1 MASFFRRLF
10 DEVID
15 ALGGGYDKPPQTPP
29 QTLPQPPSKA
39 DALPPL
45 DAGQQ
50 CSFYGYPID
59 PATDCR
65 VCGIGAAKPEYY
77 NQFCSYKCEQ
87 RMADSMDAW
96 HDQFQ
101 ERFGDD

>member
-1 MASFFRRLF
+1 MPTFLRTLF
-10 DEVID
+10 EEIIS
-15 ALGGGYDKPPQTPP
+15 ACGGGYDKPRQPQQPQQQEADSAPPPP
-29 QTLPQPPSKA
+29 QGITW
-39 DALPPL
+39 
-45 DAGQQ
+45 QQ
-50 CSFYGYPID
+50 YSFYGYPIN

-65 VCGIGAAKPEYY
+65 VCGIGAAKPEYH

>member
-1 MASFFRRLF
+1 MASFFRTLF
-10 DEVID
+10 DEIIS
-15 ALGGGYDKPPQTPP
+15 AFGGGYDKPPP
-29 QTLPQPPSKA
+29 KA
-39 DALPPL
+39 GALPPL
-45 DAGQQ
+45 ETGQQ
-50 CSFYGYPID
+50 YSFYGYPLN

-65 VCGIGAAKPEYY
+65 VCGIGTAKPEYD
-77 NQFCSYKCEQ
+77 NQFCSYECEQ

>member
-1 MASFFRRLF
+1 MASFFRTLL
-10 DEVID
+10 DEIVS
-15 ALGGGYDKPPQTPP
+15 ACGGAYDKPRPP
-29 QTLPQPPSKA
+29 PPPKPA
-39 DALPPL
+39 APPPPL

-50 CSFYGYPID
+50 YSFYGYPLD

-65 VCGIGAAKPEYY
+65 VCGISAAKPEYD
-77 NQFCSYKCEQ
+77 NQYCGYVCEQ

-101 ERFGDD
+101 ERFDDD

>member
-1 MASFFRRLF
+1 MASFFRTLF
-10 DEVID
+10 DGIIS
-15 ALGGGYDKPPQTPP
+15 ALGGGYDKPQ
-29 QTLPQPPSKA
+29 QQPKA
-39 DALPPL
+39 DARPPL
-45 DAGQQ
+45 ETGQQ
-50 CSFYGYPID
+50 YSFHGFPIN

-65 VCGIGAAKPEYY
+65 ICGIGTAKREYD
-77 NQFCSYKCEQ
+77 NQFCSYECQQ

>member
-1 MASFFRRLF
+1 MASFFRTLF
-10 DEVID
+10 EEIIS
-15 ALGGGYDKPPQTPP
+15 ALGGGYDKPQ
-29 QTLPQPPSKA
+29 PQPKA
-39 DALPPL
+39 DEPPPL
-45 DAGQQ
+45 KTWQQ
-50 CSFYGYPID
+50 YSFYGFPIN

-77 NQFCSYKCEQ
+77 NQFCSYRCEQ

>member
-1 MASFFRRLF
+1 MTSFFRTLF
-10 DEVID
+10 DEIID
-15 ALGGGYDKPPQTPP
+15 ALGGGYDKPQ
-29 QTLPQPPSKA
+29 PQPQPQPKA

-77 NQFCSYKCEQ
+77 HQFCSYKCEQ
-87 RMADSMDAW
+87 RAADSLDAW

>member
-1 MASFFRRLF
+1 MPTLFRNLF
-10 DEVID
+10 DSIIA
-15 ALGGGYDKPPQTPP
+15 ALGGGYDKPPQPP
-29 QTLPQPPSKA
+29 PPKTW
-39 DALPPL
+39 
-45 DAGQQ
+45 QQ
-50 CSFYGYPID
+50 YAFNGIPIN

-65 VCGIGAAKPEYY
+65 VCGIGAAKPEYD
-77 NQFCSYKCEQ
+77 NQFCSYECEQ

>member
-1 MASFFRRLF
+1 MASFFRTLF
-10 DEVID
+10 DEIIS
-15 ALGGGYDKPPQTPP
+15 ALGGGYDKPQQPKPQ
-29 QTLPQPPSKA
+29 PSKA

-50 CSFYGYPID
+50 CSFYGYPIN

-65 VCGIGAAKPEYY
+65 VCGIGAAKPEYD
-77 NQFCSYKCEQ
+77 NQFCGYECEQ

>member
-1 MASFFRRLF
+1 MPSFFRTLF
-10 DEVID
+10 DQFIS
-15 ALGGGYDKPPQTPP
+15 AFGGDYDKPQPTPTPKPTPQ
-29 QTLPQPPSKA
+29 A
-39 DALPPL
+39 DSLPPL
-45 DAGQQ
+45 DPGQQ
-50 CSFYGYPID
+50 RSFYGYPIN

-87 RMADSMDAW
+87 RAADSLDAW

-101 ERFGDD
+101 ERLGDD

>member
-10 DEVID
+10 DEIID
-15 ALGGGYDKPPQTPP
+15 ACGGGYDKPQPP
-29 QTLPQPPSKA
+29 PQPPPKA
-39 DALPPL
+39 DSLPPL

-50 CSFYGYPID
+50 YSFHGFPIN

-65 VCGIGAAKPEYY
+65 VCGIGMAKPEYD
-77 NQFCSYKCEQ
+77 NQFCSYECRQ

>member
-1 MASFFRRLF
+1 MASFFRTLF
-10 DEVID
+10 DEIIH
-15 ALGGGYDKPPQTPP
+15 AFGGGYDKPQS
-29 QTLPQPPSKA
+29 QPQPQPQPKA
-39 DALPPL
+39 DTLPPL
-45 DAGQQ
+45 DPGQQ
-50 CSFYGYPID
+50 YSFYGYPIN

-87 RMADSMDAW
+87 RAADSLDAW

>member
-1 MASFFRRLF
+1 MASFFRTLF
-10 DEVID
+10 DEIIS
-15 ALGGGYDKPPQTPP
+15 AFGGGYDKPQPRSTPP
-29 QTLPQPPSKA
+29 PKA
-39 DALPPL
+39 DTLPPL

-50 CSFYGYPID
+50 YSFQGYPIN

-65 VCGIGAAKPEYY
+65 VCGIGTAKPEYD
-77 NQFCSYKCEQ
+77 NQFCSYECEQ

-101 ERFGDD
+101 ARFGDE

>member
-1 MASFFRRLF
+1 LF
-10 DEVID
+10 DQLID
-15 ALGGGYDKPPQTPP
+15 AFGGGYDKPPSPPP
-29 QTLPQPPSKA
+29 QPKPDAPQPP
-39 DALPPL
+39 PPL
-45 DAGQQ
+45 ETWQQ
-50 CSFYGYPID
+50 HSFYGYPID

-87 RMADSMDAW
+87 RAADSLDAW

>member
-1 MASFFRRLF
+1 MASFFRTLF
-10 DEVID
+10 DEIID
-15 ALGGGYDKPPQTPP
+15 ACGGGYDKPQPQS
-29 QTLPQPPSKA
+29 QPQPKA

-50 CSFYGYPID
+50 YSFHGFPIN

-65 VCGIGAAKPEYY
+65 VCGIAAAKPEYD
-77 NQFCSYKCEQ
+77 NQFCGYECEQ

>member
-10 DEVID
+10 DEIID
-15 ALGGGYDKPPQTPP
+15 AFGGGYDKPPQ
-29 QTLPQPPSKA
+29 PPSPPPPKA
-39 DALPPL
+39 NTLPPL
-45 DAGQQ
+45 DPGQQ

-59 PATDCR
+59 PAKDCR
-65 VCGIGAAKPEYY
+65 VCGIGTEKPEYY

-87 RMADSMDAW
+87 RAADSLDAW

>member
-1 MASFFRRLF
+1 MASAFRNLF
-10 DEVID
+10 DSIIA
-15 ALGGGYDKPPQTPP
+15 ALGGGYDKPPQPP
-29 QTLPQPPSKA
+29 KA

-50 CSFYGYPID
+50 YAFNGFPIN

-65 VCGIGAAKPEYY
+65 VCGLSSVKPEYN
-77 NQFCSYKCEQ
+77 NQYCSYECEQ

>member
-1 MASFFRRLF
+1 MPSFFRTLF
-10 DEVID
+10 DEIID
-15 ALGGGYDKPPQTPP
+15 ALGGGYDKPQS
-29 QTLPQPPSKA
+29 QPPKA
-39 DALPPL
+39 NDLPPL
-45 DAGQQ
+45 DPGQQ
-50 CSFYGYPID
+50 YSFYGYPIN

-65 VCGIGAAKPEYY
+65 VCGIGAAKPEYD
-77 NQFCSYKCEQ
+77 NQFCSYECEQ